1 MKRDRLNWGLVL
13 LFIGVMWLLSNFG
26 VVTFYWSSLWRFWPI
41 FLIIIGV
48 NLLVPRHGYGNIISV
63 IATIGAL
70 VFIGYQSSRP
80 TSSWKEGSVWR
91 NLDEGEDDGDGV
103 ERRADFVTAFEEQ
116 VKEVNLEIKG
126 GAVEYNVGGET
137 DELFKA
143 ETKSNFAGHVLQS
156 STRDSIADL
165 SFRMKNTKGRK
176 WNLRNNGENEA
187 KMYLN
192 TNPIWN
198 IKAEVGAGAIDF
210 DLSRYKVRKLTFKGG
225 AASFETKLGM
235 PLESSEIFV
244 ESGVASIEIAIPQ
257 AAACR
262 IQVESGLS
270 SKDFPGFTK
279 RDDGSYATAD
289 FDQAS
294 NKYLINLKGGL
305 SSFSVE
311 RY

>member
-26 VVTFYWSSLWRFWPI
+26 IVTFYWSSLWRFWPI
-41 FLIIIGV
+41 FLIIIGI
-48 NLLVPRHGYGNIISV
+48 NLLVPRHGYGNLISI

-80 TSSWKEGSVWR
+80 SGSWKERSTWYAP
-91 NLDEGEDDGDGV
+91 DEGDDDGDTT

-143 ETKSNFAGHVLQS
+143 ETSSTFAGHVLQS

-165 SFRMKNTKGRK
+165 SFRMKNSKNRR
-176 WNLRNNGENEA
+176 WRLRNDGENEA
-187 KMYLN
+187 KIYLN
-192 TNPIWN
+192 TSPIWN

-210 DLSRYKVRKLTFKGG
+210 DLSRYKVKNLTFKGG

-235 PLESSEIFV
+235 PLESSEISI
-244 ESGVASIEIAIPQ
+244 ESGVASIEIAIPR

-262 IQVESGLS
+262 IHVESGLS
-270 SKDFPGFTK
+270 SKDFPGFNK
-279 RDDGSYATAD
+279 QSDGSYVTEG
-289 FDQAS
+289 FEEAS
-294 NKYLINLKGGL
+294 SKYLINLKGGL